1 VLLSMTGFGSA
12 RGVGPGFAVVVEVRA
27 VNNRHLKLSV
37 RGTDPYPLFES
48 ELEKVVRRHVR
59 RGSVQVQVRVDR
71 EARAADL
78 TLNTAALQAYKRQV
92 IEACDGLDSTAVN
105 AVLSGLLALPGIAPE
120 GGDGIVG
127 GLPEDEWPVVEK
139 VLDAALTACDGVRRD
154 EGRAMAVELMA
165 LHAAMSDALAGVREC
180 LPAVVANYRT
190 RILDRVRQ
198 AVADAGVTLEADQLI
213 REVAVFADRTDV
225 SEEVTRFAAHLDQ
238 FAELVKSGAADGAGR
253 RLEFVVQEMGREAN
267 TMGSKAGDVG
277 VSRRVVDLK
286 ANLERVRELIQNV
299 E

>member
-1 VLLSMTGFGSA
+1 MTGFGSA
-12 RGVGPGFAVVVEVRA
+12 RGVGRGFAVAVEVRA
-27 VNNRHLKLSV
+27 VNNRHLKLTV

-59 RGSVQVQVRVDR
+59 RGSVQVQVKVDR
-71 EARAADL
+71 EARTADL
-78 TLNTAALQAYKRQV
+78 TLNTAALKAYKRQV
-92 IEACDGLDSTAVN
+92 IEACDGLDSAAVN

-120 GGDGIVG
+120 AVSMG

-139 VLDAALTACDGVRRD
+139 ALDEALKKFDGVRRE
-154 EGRAMAVELMA
+154 EGRAMAAELMA
-165 LHAAMSDALAGVREC
+165 LHAAMIDALNGVREC

-190 RILDRVRQ
+190 RILERVRQ
-198 AVADAGVTLEADQLI
+198 AVADAGVTVGADQLI
-213 REVAVFADRTDV
+213 REVAIFADRTDV
-225 SEEVTRFAAHLDQ
+225 SEEVTRFTAHLDQ
-238 FAELVKSGAADGAGR
+238 FAELVKTGAADGAGR

-267 TMGSKAGDVG
+267 TLGSKAGDVN

>member
-1 VLLSMTGFGSA
+1 MLLSMTGFGSA
-12 RGVGPGFAVVVEVRA
+12 RGTGPGFAVAVEVRA
-27 VNNRHLKLSV
+27 VNNRHLKV
-37 RGTDPYPLFES
+37 TARGSDPYPLFEA

-59 RGSVQVQVRVDR
+59 RGSVQLQIKVDR
-71 EARAADL
+71 EARATDL
-78 TLNTAALQAYKRQV
+78 TLNTAALKAYKRQV
-92 IEACDGLDSTAVN
+92 IEACDGLDSVAVN
-105 AVLSGLLALPGIAPE
+105 AVLSGLLTLPGIAPE
-120 GGDGIVG
+120 AASMG

-139 VLDAALTACDGVRRD
+139 VLDEALKKLDAVRKE
-154 EGRAMAVELMA
+154 EGRAMAAELMA
-165 LHAAMSDALAGVREC
+165 LHAAMTDALGGVREC

-190 RILDRVRQ
+190 RILERVRQ
-198 AVADAGVTLEADQLI
+198 AVADAGVTVEADHLI

-238 FAELVKSGAADGAGR
+238 FAELVKTGASDGAGR

>member
-1 VLLSMTGFGSA
+1 MTGFGSA
-12 RGVGPGFAVVVEVRA
+12 RGAGRGFAVAVEVRA
-27 VNNRHLKLSV
+27 VNNRHLKLTV

-59 RGSVQVQVRVDR
+59 RGSVQVQVKVDR
-71 EARAADL
+71 ETRAADL
-78 TLNTAALQAYKRQV
+78 TLNTATLKAYKRQV
-92 IEACDGLDSTAVN
+92 IEACDGLDSAAVN
-105 AVLSGLLALPGIAPE
+105 AVLSGLLGLPGIAPE
-120 GGDGIVG
+120 AVSMG

-139 VLDAALTACDGVRRD
+139 TLDEALKKLDGVRRD
-154 EGRAMAVELMA
+154 EGKAMAAELMA
-165 LHAAMSDALAGVREC
+165 LHTAMTGDLAGVREC

-190 RILDRVRQ
+190 RILERVRQ
-198 AVADAGVTLEADQLI
+198 AVADAGVTVDADHLI

-238 FAELVKSGAADGAGR
+238 FAELVKTGAADGAGR

-267 TMGSKAGDVG
+267 TMGSKAGDVN

>member
-1 VLLSMTGFGSA
+1 MTGFGSA
-12 RGVGPGFAVVVEVRA
+12 RGAGRGFAVAVEVRA
-27 VNNRHLKLSV
+27 VNNRHLKLTV

-59 RGSVQVQVRVDR
+59 RGSVQVQVKVDR
-71 EARAADL
+71 ETRAADL
-78 TLNTAALQAYKRQV
+78 TLNTATLKAYKRQV
-92 IEACDGLDSTAVN
+92 IEACDGLDSAAVN
-105 AVLSGLLALPGIAPE
+105 AVLSGLLGLPGIAPE
-120 GGDGIVG
+120 AVSMG

-139 VLDAALTACDGVRRD
+139 TLDEALKKLDGVRRD
-154 EGRAMAVELMA
+154 EGKAMAAELMA
-165 LHAAMSDALAGVREC
+165 LHTAMTDDLAGVREC

-190 RILDRVRQ
+190 RILERVRQ
-198 AVADAGVTLEADQLI
+198 AVADAGVTVDADHLI

-238 FAELVKSGAADGAGR
+238 FAELVKTGAADGAGR

-267 TMGSKAGDVG
+267 TMGSKAGDVN